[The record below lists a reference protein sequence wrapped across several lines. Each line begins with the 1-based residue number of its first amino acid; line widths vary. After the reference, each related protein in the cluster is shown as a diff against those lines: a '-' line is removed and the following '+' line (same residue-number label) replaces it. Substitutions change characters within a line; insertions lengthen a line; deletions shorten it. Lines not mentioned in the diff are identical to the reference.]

1 MAFAVVGKLTVRICV
16 VNEESQSTAFTT
28 HGVFNHLYVTVRI
41 AECQNRTVTNVLID
55 SYWLARLGV
64 TICKDGANTRFKYYE
79 KNQRQI

>member
-28 HGVFNHLYVTVRI
+28 YGVFNHLYVTVRI
-41 AECQNRTVTNVLID
+41 AECQNRTETNVLID

-64 TICKDGANTRFKYYE
+64 TICKDGAKC
-79 KNQRQI
+79 QIKIL

>member
-41 AECQNRTVTNVLID
+41 AECQNRTATNVLID

-64 TICKDGANTRFKYYE
+64 TICKDGAKY
-79 KNQRQI
+79 QIKIL